1 MNQANQICGDSQKYK
16 RGVAPTSRLQCSA
29 MTLSAWSKIQCE
41 YLAQWF
47 FWIKTIVPV
56 GAIHTRC
63 DHVFFHP
70 VCWFFQ
76 RSRARSRHCCTK
88 EWEWWRCFQNQCK
101 QTPKKSILR
110 ETRMLSS
117 CYLWYLRTDLFS
129 HVLYTEYNF
138 YSFVTELCDLKSTVH
153 LFHECYE

>member
-1 MNQANQICGDSQKYK
+1 MNQANQRRGDSQKYK

-47 FWIKTIVPV
+47 FWIKTIFPV

-88 EWEWWRCFQNQCK
+88 EWEWWHCFQNQCK

-129 HVLYTEYNF
+129 HVLYIEYNL